1 VRIFSGI
8 QPTGR
13 KHLGNYIGAIR
24 QYVEGQERAEAL
36 YCIVD
41 LHATTVPYEPAVLR
55 ERVHDTT
62 AILLAAGLD
71 PERCILF
78 RQGDVQEHA
87 ELCWLLTSVTAIG
100 ELNRMHQFRD
110 KSLQQREL
118 VSAGL
123 LFYPVLQAA
132 DVLAYRADEVP
143 VGEDQREHL
152 ELMRDVARRFNARFG
167 ESTLVVPEHRIPAV
181 GARIMDL
188 QEPTRKM
195 STTGGS
201 EEGTVFVLDEPA
213 AVRRKLRRA
222 VTDSGTEIRRAPD
235 KPGVSN
241 LIDILAAACGESP
254 ERVEDEMRDARGYGD
269 LKAATAEAVV
279 ALLEPARERYAEL
292 RADEDAL
299 EETLAAGAEKA
310 RGIAAETLADV
321 REAMGVGPRRPV
333 ASPRAGRRSRA

>member
-1 VRIFSGI
+1 LLRPVRIFSGI

-24 QYVEGQERAEAL
+24 QYVEGQERGDPAI

-41 LHATTVPYEPAVLR
+41 MHAVTVPYDPAGLR
-55 ERVHDTT
+55 ERLYDTT

-71 PERCILF
+71 PDRCLLF
-78 RQGDVQEHA
+78 RQGDLPEHT
-87 ELCWLLTSVTAIG
+87 ELCWLLTSVTAVG

-110 KSLQQREL
+110 KSLAQREL

-132 DVLAYRADEVP
+132 DVLAYRAHEVP

-152 ELMRDVARRFNARFG
+152 ELMRDVAKRFNARFG
-167 ESTLVVPEHRIPAV
+167 NGEEILVVPEHRIPEV

-201 EEGTVFVLDEPA
+201 EEGTVLVLDEP
-213 AVRRKLRRA
+213 KTIEKKIKRA

-235 KPGVSN
+235 KPGVTN
-241 LIDILAAACGESP
+241 LIDVLAVARGVSP
-254 ERVEDEMRDARGYGD
+254 SAVEDDMRDARGYGD
-269 LKAATAEAVV
+269 LKVAVAEAVV
-279 ALLEPARERYAEL
+279 GMLAPVRERYAEI
-292 RADEDAL
+292 RPDEDHL
-299 EETLAAGAEKA
+299 EGILAAGAEKA
-310 RGIAAETLADV
+310 RAIATGTLADV
-321 REAMGVGPRRPV
+321 REAMGVGAPRR
-333 ASPRAGRRSRA
+333 